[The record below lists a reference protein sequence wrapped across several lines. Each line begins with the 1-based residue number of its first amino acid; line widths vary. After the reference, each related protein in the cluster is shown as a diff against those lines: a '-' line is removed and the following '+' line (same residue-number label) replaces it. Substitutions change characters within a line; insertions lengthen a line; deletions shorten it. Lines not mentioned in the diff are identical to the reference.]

1 MNEKKFWKI
10 IKSSQSVFA
19 KRPDR
24 HQERL
29 IRLLSKRKVEEI
41 IMFDVI
47 FSHYMNLANT
57 WEMRAAAHII
67 TDKFSEEFFSDF
79 RGWLISRGKKT
90 FFRVMKKPDIL
101 VKYVSLRDEM
111 DWVGYEACALEA
123 YERKTGH
130 ELPPANGIKGKKW
143 EEADLPGMLPKLW
156 RKFRR

>member
-10 IKSSQSVFA
+10 IKSSRSVFA
-19 KRPDR
+19 KSADR

-29 IRLLSKRKVEEI
+29 IRILSKKKVEDI

-47 FSHYMNLANT
+47 FSHYMNMANT

-67 TDKFSEEFFSDF
+67 VEEFTEEYFSDF
-79 RGWLISRGKKT
+79 RGWLITRGRKT
-90 FFRVMKKPDIL
+90 FFQILKRPDSLAKVI
-101 VKYVSLRDEM
+101 SLRDDM

-143 EEADLPGMLPKLW
+143 ESADLPSMMPRLW